1 MQLINLHD
9 HLYTPNRLDLYTHTY
24 TQDLNKSLSKKKKK
38 IGISYKFS
46 SD

>member
-9 HLYTPNRLDLYTHTY
+9 HLYTPNRLNLYTHTY
-24 TQDLNKSLSKKKKK
+24 TQDLNKSLSKKKKF
-38 IGISYKFS
+38 GISYKFS